1 MQGTW
6 VYSLVGELRSH
17 MPWGN
22 QAHVQNQICPRVEM
36 KTQHRQTFEI
46 NFFLI

>member
-17 MPWGN
+17 MSWGN
-22 QAHVQNQICPRVEM
+22 QAHVQEPDMPTCRNEDPA
-36 KTQHRQTFEI
+36 QT
-46 NFFLI
+46 NF